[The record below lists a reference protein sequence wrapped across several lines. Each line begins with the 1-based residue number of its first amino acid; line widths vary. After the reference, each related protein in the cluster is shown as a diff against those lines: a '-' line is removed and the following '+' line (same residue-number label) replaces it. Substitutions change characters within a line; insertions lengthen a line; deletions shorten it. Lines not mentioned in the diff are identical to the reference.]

1 MSENVVIIGGVAA
14 GMSAASQAKKRKPA
28 MNVIALEKTNYV
40 SYGSCGLPYYIM
52 DLIKKDTDLV
62 AISKEKFKT
71 ERAIDVFTKIE
82 VVNIDTKAGIVHA
95 TDHNDK
101 KDVSFPYDYIAITTG
116 ASPVKPQISGIDN
129 PGIFQLRTLDD
140 GIAIKGYIKSRPV
153 KRAAIIGAG
162 YIGMEMA
169 EVLRALNMEI
179 IIIEKLPNILG
190 TMDDEINTVVEKT
203 LDANGIKLMKST
215 EVKSFEKK
223 DNGGI
228 KIETTNGNFD
238 VDLVILSI
246 GINPNSKLAKD
257 AGIVTGAHNAILVN
271 EKMETNVP
279 HIYSAGDCATAKHII
294 LKKDVYI
301 PLGTTANKQGKIAG
315 ANISGANETF
325 KGIAGTSVVKVFDLE
340 VARTGL
346 TERDA
351 KENGFNA
358 VTNLITSRTRAHY
371 YPGSK
376 PITIKLVVEKKKGKL
391 LGAEMVGGEGV
402 SKRIDIVAAGL
413 YAGMTA
419 DELSRLDLSYAP
431 PFSPVWD
438 PLLVAASDIL
448 KKV

>member
-14 GMSAASQAKKRKPA
+14 GMSAASQAKKRKPG
-28 MNVIALEKTNYV
+28 MNVIALEKTNFV

-71 ERAIDVFTKIE
+71 EREIDVFTKIE

-101 KDVSFPYDYIAITTG
+101 KDLSFPYDYIAITTG
-116 ASPVKPQISGIDN
+116 ASPVKPQIPGIDN
-129 PGIFQLRTLDD
+129 PGIFQLRTLED

-153 KRAAIIGAG
+153 KRVAIIGAG

-169 EVLRALNMEI
+169 EVLRALNMEV

-215 EVKSFEKK
+215 EVRLFEKK

-257 AGIVTGAHNAILVN
+257 AGIVTGAHDAILVN
-271 EKMETNVP
+271 ERMETNVP

-325 KGIAGTSVVKVFDLE
+325 KGIVGTSVVKVFDLE

-346 TERDA
+346 TEKDA

>member
-1 MSENVVIIGGVAA
+1 
-14 GMSAASQAKKRKPA
+14 
-28 MNVIALEKTNYV
+28 
-40 SYGSCGLPYYIM
+40 
-52 DLIKKDTDLV
+52 
-62 AISKEKFKT
+62 SKEKFKT
-71 ERAIDVFTKIE
+71 EREIDVFTKIE

-101 KDVSFPYDYIAITTG
+101 KDLSFPYDYIAITTG
-116 ASPVKPQISGIDN
+116 ASPVKPQIPGIDN
-129 PGIFQLRTLDD
+129 PGIFQLRTLED

-153 KRAAIIGAG
+153 KRVAIIGAG

-169 EVLRALNMEI
+169 EVLRALNMEV

-215 EVKSFEKK
+215 EVRLFEKK

-257 AGIVTGAHNAILVN
+257 AGIVTGAHDAILVN
-271 EKMETNVP
+271 ERMETNVP

-325 KGIAGTSVVKVFDLE
+325 KGIVGTSVVKVFDLE

-346 TERDA
+346 TEKDA

>member
-14 GMSAASQAKKRKPA
+14 GMSAASQAKKRKPG
-28 MNVIALEKTNYV
+28 MNVIALEKTNFV

-71 ERAIDVFTKIE
+71 EREIDVFTKIE

-101 KDVSFPYDYIAITTG
+101 KDLSFPYDYIAITTG
-116 ASPVKPQISGIDN
+116 ASPVKPQIPGIDN
-129 PGIFQLRTLDD
+129 PGIFQLRTLED

-153 KRAAIIGAG
+153 KRVAIIGAG

-169 EVLRALNMEI
+169 EVLRALNMEV

-215 EVKSFEKK
+215 EVRLFEKK

-246 GINPNSKLAKD
+246 GINPNSKLAKV
-257 AGIVTGAHNAILVN
+257 AGIVTGAHDAILVN
-271 EKMETNVP
+271 ERMETNVP

-325 KGIAGTSVVKVFDLE
+325 KGIVGTSVVKVFDLE

-346 TERDA
+346 TEKDA